1 MKQIIVVLRL
11 KKIISGILSVIFFT
25 LVGCQTS
32 PQDVVKNFYKSVEK
46 GKFSQAKEYL
56 SKDLI
61 SKFDD
66 FKLTMVLEN
75 ESQEIS
81 ECKGIKDIKVDV
93 KGEGELRLADVE
105 IVFNGDCDVKTETV
119 KLILENDEWKITMS
133 K

>member
-32 PQDVVKNFYKSVEK
+32 PQDVVKNFYKLVEK

-75 ESQEIS
+75 ESQEIL